1 MNRAQ
6 KLAWSTVIATSAA
19 FVISLITVVI
29 AYRYVG
35 MPKALLGFCLMGL
48 SGLAGFAPLVFRK
61 KEGPVAADERD
72 QLFHRRAALAGFI
85 AAYLFVGTACMIP
98 FFTLGPDAS
107 ISIVWLPQI
116 FIGAGIVHFFVY
128 SVIILGQY
136 GWTNAE
142 VPS

>member
-6 KLAWSTVIATSAA
+6 KLAWSFVIATSAA
-19 FVISLITVVI
+19 FVISVVAVGI

-35 MPKALLGFCLMGL
+35 MPKALLGFCFMGL

-61 KEGPVAADERD
+61 EEGPVAADERD
-72 QLFHRRAALAGFI
+72 QLFHRRAALAGFTG
-85 AAYLFVGTACMIP
+85 AYLFVGAACMIP
-98 FFTLGPDAS
+98 FFALGPDAS

-116 FIGAGIVHFFVY
+116 FIGAGIVHFFAH
-128 SVIILGQY
+128 SVAILSQY

-142 VPS
+142 V